1 MDNDLNNIIMKT
13 SMETFLVQKLKEQ
26 TILNERLSYSIM
38 QDGMKLSPE
47 DALLLKEVKG
57 LMHKIVKMPHT
68 EQRQRELV
76 AELSY
81 LFTGGIW

>member
-1 MDNDLNNIIMKT
+1 MDSDLNNIRMKT
-13 SMETFLVQKLKEQ
+13 SMETFLVQKLREQ
-26 TILNERLSYSIM
+26 TTLNERLAYSIM
-38 QDGMKLSPE
+38 ENGMKLSPE

-68 EQRQRELV
+68 TERQRELV

-81 LFTGGIW
+81 IFTGSLW